1 MTPPTD
7 GMTLRE
13 LRAYAMEHGV
23 TLGYVT
29 RKADVEREI
38 RIYATGGY
46 GSFTDEERS
55 AFRECL
61 RVLRPGGTLVFKWY
75 EYHIPLK
82 DVLAC
87 CPARPLLGNRR
98 PRTSKTHWVLFMREE
113 D

>member
-1 MTPPTD
+1 MRPTD

-13 LRAYAMEHGV
+13 LRAYAKEHDV

-55 AFRECL
+55 AFRA
-61 RVLRPGGTLVFKWY
+61 RVTEG
-75 EYHIPLK
+75 
-82 DVLAC
+82 
-87 CPARPLLGNRR
+87 
-98 PRTSKTHWVLFMREE
+98 
-113 D
+113 